1 MGKIALKLFSGINKI
16 QLNAP
21 IKFNKLR
28 INKLRY
34 ITANDYEGVLSI
46 QLQGLNINAYIDANK
61 IYDYFFIL
69 FVENTPNR
77 IINFIQ
83 LNESFDYNG
92 ITQNFNNLTINIYI
106 DGVID
111 NGITID
117 NPILIEFEYI

>member
-34 ITANDYEGVLSI
+34 ITALDYEGVLSI
-46 QLQGLNINAYIDANK
+46 QLQGLKINAYIDANK

-77 IINFIQ
+77 ILNFIH
-83 LNESFDYNG
+83 LNDSFDYNG
-92 ITQNFNNLTINIYI
+92 ITQNFNNFTINIYI
-106 DGVID
+106 DGIID
-111 NGITID
+111 AGITIN
-117 NPILIEFEYI
+117 NPLLIEFEYI

>member
-34 ITANDYEGVLSI
+34 ITALDYEGVLSI
-46 QLQGLNINAYIDANK
+46 QLQGLNINAYIDA
-61 IYDYFFIL
+61 
-69 FVENTPNR
+69 
-77 IINFIQ
+77 
-83 LNESFDYNG
+83 
-92 ITQNFNNLTINIYI
+92 
-106 DGVID
+106 
-111 NGITID
+111 GITIN

>member
-34 ITANDYEGVLSI
+34 ITALDYEGVLSI

-83 LNESFDYNG
+83 LNETYDYNW
-92 ITQNFNNLTINIYI
+92 ITQNFNNFTINIYI

-117 NPILIEFEYI
+117 NPLLIEFEYI

>member
-34 ITANDYEGVLSI
+34 ITALDYEGVLSI
-46 QLQGLNINAYIDANK
+46 QLQGINCNAYIDANK

-77 IINFIQ
+77 ILNFIQ

-92 ITQNFNNLTINIYI
+92 RTQNFNNFTINIYI
-106 DGVID
+106 DGIID
-111 NGITID
+111 SGITIN
-117 NPILIEFEYI
+117 NPLLIEFEYI

>member
-77 IINFIQ
+77 ILNFIQ
-83 LNESFDYNG
+83 LNESFK
-92 ITQNFNNLTINIYI
+92 
-106 DGVID
+106 
-111 NGITID
+111 
-117 NPILIEFEYI
+117 

>member
-34 ITANDYEGVLSI
+34 ITAFDYDGVLSI

-83 LNESFDYNG
+83 LNETYDYNG
-92 ITQNFNNLTINIYI
+92 IMQNFNNFTINIYI

-117 NPILIEFEYI
+117 NPLLIEFEYI

>member
-34 ITANDYEGVLSI
+34 ITAFDYEGVLSI

-83 LNESFDYNG
+83 LNETYDYNG
-92 ITQNFNNLTINIYI
+92 ITQNFNNFTINIYI

-117 NPILIEFEYI
+117 NPLLIEFEYI

>member
-34 ITANDYEGVLSI
+34 ITALDYEGVLSL

-83 LNESFDYNG
+83 LNETYDYNG
-92 ITQNFNNLTINIYI
+92 ITQNFNNFTINIYI
-106 DGVID
+106 DGIID
-111 NGITID
+111 SGITID
-117 NPILIEFEYI
+117 NPLLIEFEYI

>member
-34 ITANDYEGVLSI
+34 ITALDYEGVLSI

-77 IINFIQ
+77 ILNFIH
-83 LNESFDYNG
+83 LNDSFDYNG
-92 ITQNFNNLTINIYI
+92 ITQNFNNFTINIYI
-106 DGVID
+106 DGFID
-111 NGITID
+111 AGITID
-117 NPILIEFEYI
+117 NPLLIEFEYI

>member
-34 ITANDYEGVLSI
+34 ITALDYEGVLSI

-77 IINFIQ
+77 ILNFIQ
-83 LNESFDYNG
+83 LNESYDYNG
-92 ITQNFNNLTINIYI
+92 ITQNFNNFTINIYI

-111 NGITID
+111 AGITID
-117 NPILIEFEYI
+117 NPLLIEFEYI

>member
-34 ITANDYEGVLSI
+34 ITALDYEGVLSI

-61 IYDYFFIL
+61 IYDNFFIL

-77 IINFIQ
+77 ILNFIQ

-92 ITQNFNNLTINIYI
+92 ITQNFNNFTINIYI
-106 DGVID
+106 DGIID
-111 NGITID
+111 AGITIN

>member
-34 ITANDYEGVLSI
+34 ITALDYEGVLSI

-83 LNESFDYNG
+83 LNETYDYNG
-92 ITQNFNNLTINIYI
+92 IIQNFNNFTINIYI

-117 NPILIEFEYI
+117 NPLLIEFEYI

>member
-34 ITANDYEGVLSI
+34 ITALDYEGVLSI

-77 IINFIQ
+77 ILNFIH
-83 LNESFDYNG
+83 LNDSLDYNV
-92 ITQNFNNLTINIYI
+92 ITQNFNNFTINIYI

-111 NGITID
+111 SGITIN

>member
-34 ITANDYEGVLSI
+34 ITALDYEGVLSI

-77 IINFIQ
+77 ILNFIH
-83 LNESFDYNG
+83 LNDSFEYNG
-92 ITQNFNNLTINIYI
+92 ITQNFNNFTINIYI
-106 DGVID
+106 DGIID
-111 NGITID
+111 NGITIN
-117 NPILIEFEYI
+117 NPLLIEFEYI

>member
-34 ITANDYEGVLSI
+34 ITALDYEGVLSI
-46 QLQGLNINAYIDANK
+46 QLQGLNINAYIDENK

-77 IINFIQ
+77 ILNFIH
-83 LNESFDYNG
+83 LNDSFDYNG
-92 ITQNFNNLTINIYI
+92 ITQNFNNFTINIYI

-111 NGITID
+111 SGITIN

>member
-34 ITANDYEGVLSI
+34 ITAFDYEGVLSI

-83 LNESFDYNG
+83 LNETYDYTG
-92 ITQNFNNLTINIYI
+92 ITQNFNNFTINIYI

-117 NPILIEFEYI
+117 NPLLIEFEYI

>member
-16 QLNAP
+16 KLNAP

-34 ITANDYEGVLSI
+34 ITALDYEGVLSI

-77 IINFIQ
+77 ILNFIH
-83 LNESFDYNG
+83 LNDSFDYNG
-92 ITQNFNNLTINIYI
+92 VTQNFNNFTINIYI

-111 NGITID
+111 SGITIY
-117 NPILIEFEYI
+117 NPLLIEFEYI